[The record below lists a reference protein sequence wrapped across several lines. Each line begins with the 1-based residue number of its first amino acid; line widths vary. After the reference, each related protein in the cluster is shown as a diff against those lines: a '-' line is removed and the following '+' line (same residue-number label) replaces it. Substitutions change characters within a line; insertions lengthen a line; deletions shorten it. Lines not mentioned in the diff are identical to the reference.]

1 MRQNVFVRIFA
12 AIMRSIFP
20 LMAVKYFTKK
30 TNKHAE
36 LFLPSEA
43 KQLKAIEKLDLDTDQ
58 IRARVWSLQVKV
70 ARLQQRH
77 NDLIQEIKTE
87 QEFSALV
94 ERAHVDIVAQAMK
107 FYTPTQEMALKLL
120 SKFGLD
126 AVELINK
133 APAAFD
139 GLKASDILSV
149 KSNEVCPPDSPRWA
163 FAEALVSKRSSWALK
178 FLEEL
183 RKMSPQQLGELG
195 QEKFRFFFQFAYDA
209 RENVAFL
216 MPYMAVFFPE
226 LYAQVRAN
234 FFSYKEFAP
243 YITKMLPAKLRYLDK
258 GRYSF
263 LSKGFS
269 QISVEGQ
276 LDEVGDA
283 YAWLSI
289 AYYRMNEPAVYE
301 FIATKMSEIKPMVS
315 EPIYNQLLDRL
326 IALANCPANVSRL
339 LSLADDKRKQVLYHK
354 MVEKKYATLL
364 AAQYP
369 FSSWDDKEL
378 IKSALRIVIA
388 DNHFPLA
395 KMHELPEDL
404 QEFAT
409 YQMEV
414 SAQIAALTSNDI
426 LRNVEYHLLPE
437 VEIYLMLMN
446 PGYSLKYQK
455 LYVEKFELSE
465 KAFNVLIHRDAV
477 KLQNDGTFP
486 DNLVGQYAVKWGLT
500 DEQYQALLQTPMKKY
515 ALQWKEYIK
524 KPEVSHVYHNET
536 EG

>member
-20 LMAVKYFTKK
+20 LIAVKYFTKK
-30 TNKHAE
+30 SNQYSE

-58 IRARVWSLQVKV
+58 IRVRVWSLKTKV
-70 ARLQQRH
+70 ERLLQQH
-77 NDLIQEIKTE
+77 YDLLQEIKTE

-94 ERAHVDIVAQAMK
+94 KVGRVNIIAQAMK

-149 KSNEVCPPDSPRWA
+149 KPNEVCAPDSPRWA

-178 FLEEL
+178 FLDEL
-183 RKMSPQQLGELG
+183 RKMPPQRLGELG
-195 QEKFRFFFQFAYDA
+195 KAKFNFFFKFAYEA
-209 RENVAFL
+209 KENVAFL

-301 FIATKMSEIKPMVS
+301 LIISKMSDIKPMVS
-315 EPIYNQLLDRL
+315 EPIYSQLLDRL
-326 IALANCPANVSRL
+326 IALANCPADVSRL
-339 LSLADDKRKQVLYHK
+339 LSLADDKRKQVLYRE
-354 MVEKKYATLL
+354 MVEKKYAVLL

-369 FSSWDDKEL
+369 FSSWEDKEL

-426 LRNVEYHLLPE
+426 LRNVEYHLLPD
-437 VEIYLMLMN
+437 VEIYLMLMD
-446 PGYSLKYQK
+446 PRYSLKYQK

-465 KAFNVLIHRDAV
+465 KAFNVLIHRETV
-477 KLQNDGTFP
+477 KLQDQVVFP
-486 DNLVGQYAVKWGLT
+486 DVLVGEYAAKWGLT
-500 DEQYQALLQTPMKKY
+500 EAQYQALLQTPMKKY
-515 ALQWKEYIK
+515 TLQWKEYIK

>member
-1 MRQNVFVRIFA
+1 MKANLFVRIFA
-12 AIMRSIFP
+12 AIMRVCFP

-107 FYTPTQEMALKLL
+107 YYTPTQEMALRLL

-149 KSNEVCPPDSPRWA
+149 KPNEVCAPDSPRWA
-163 FAEALVSKRSSWALK
+163 FAEALVSKRASWALK

-183 RKMSPQQLGELG
+183 SKMPPQRLGELG
-195 QEKFRFFFQFAYDA
+195 KAKFNFFFKFAYEA
-209 RENVAFL
+209 KENVAFL

-243 YITKMLPAKLRYLDK
+243 YIKKMLPAKLKSLEQGK
-258 GRYSF
+258 ETFKS
-263 LSKGFS
+263 LSLVS
-269 QISVEGQ
+269 LEGV
-276 LDEVGDA
+276 LDEMNDA
-283 YAWLSI
+283 YAWLCI
-289 AYYRMNEPAVYE
+289 AYYRLNEPAVYE
-301 FIATKMSEIKPMVS
+301 LIISKMSDIKPMVS
-315 EPIYNQLLDRL
+315 EPIYNQLLDGL
-326 IALANCPANVSRL
+326 IALANCPADVRRL
-339 LSLADDKRKQVLYHK
+339 LNLADDTRKQVLYRE
-354 MVEKKYATLL
+354 MVEKKYAALL

-369 FSSWDDKEL
+369 FSSWEDKEL
-378 IKSALRIVIA
+378 VKSALRIVIA

-395 KMHELPEDL
+395 KMQELSEDL
-404 QEFAT
+404 QEFAK
-409 YQMEV
+409 YQLEV

-437 VEIYLMLMN
+437 VEIYLMLMD
-446 PGYSLKYQK
+446 PRYSLKYQK

-486 DNLVGQYAVKWGLT
+486 DNLVGQYAAKWGLT

-515 ALQWKEYIK
+515 SLQWKEYIK

>member
-1 MRQNVFVRIFA
+1 MKTNIFVQLFA
-12 AIMRSIFP
+12 AIMRVVFP
-20 LMAVKYFTKK
+20 QLAVKYFTKK
-30 TNKHAE
+30 SNQYSE

-43 KQLKAIEKLDLDTDQ
+43 KQLRAIEKLDLDTDQ
-58 IRARVWSLQVKV
+58 IRARVWSLQTKVK
-70 ARLQQRH
+70 RLQQQH
-77 NDLIQEIKTE
+77 YDLLQEIKTE
-87 QEFSALV
+87 QEFAALV
-94 ERAHVDIVAQAMK
+94 NGGRVNIIAQAMK

-139 GLKASDILSV
+139 GLKACDILGV
-149 KSNEVCPPDSPRWA
+149 RLNEACAPDSPRWA
-163 FAEALVSKRSSWALK
+163 FAEALVSKRASWAPK

-243 YITKMLPAKLRYLDK
+243 YITKMLSAKLRYLDK

-301 FIATKMSEIKPMVS
+301 LIISKMSDIKPMVS

-326 IALANCPANVSRL
+326 IALANCPADVSRL
-339 LSLADDKRKQVLYHK
+339 LSLADDKRKQVLYRE
-354 MVEKKYATLL
+354 MVEKKYAVLL

-395 KMHELPEDL
+395 KMQELSEDL

-437 VEIYLMLMN
+437 VEIYLMLMD
-446 PGYSLKYQK
+446 PHFALKYQK
-455 LYVEKFELSE
+455 LYVDEFKLSE
-465 KAFNVLIHRDAV
+465 KAFNVLIHRETV
-477 KLQNDGTFP
+477 KLQDQVVFP
-486 DNLVGQYAVKWGLT
+486 DVLVGKYAAKWGLA
-500 DEQYQALLQTPMKKY
+500 EAQYQALLQTPMKKY
-515 ALQWKEYIK
+515 ALQWKEYIE

>member
-12 AIMRSIFP
+12 AIVRTVFP
-20 LMAVKYFTKK
+20 LIAVKYFTKK
-30 TNKHAE
+30 SNPYSE

-58 IRARVWSLQVKV
+58 IRVRVWSLKTKV
-70 ARLQQRH
+70 ERLLQQH
-77 NDLIQEIKTE
+77 YDLLQEIKTE

-94 ERAHVDIVAQAMK
+94 KVGRVNIIAQAMK

-149 KSNEVCPPDSPRWA
+149 KPNEVCAPDSPRWA
-163 FAEALVSKRSSWALK
+163 FAEALITKRASWAPK

-243 YITKMLPAKLRYLDK
+243 YITKMLPAKLKSLEQGK
-258 GRYSF
+258 ETFKS
-263 LSKGFS
+263 LSLVS
-269 QISVEGQ
+269 LEGV
-276 LDEVGDA
+276 LDEMNDA

-289 AYYRMNEPAVYE
+289 AYYRMNEPAVYV

-326 IALANCPANVSRL
+326 IALANCPADVSRL
-339 LSLADDKRKQVLYHK
+339 LSLADDKRKQVLYRE
-354 MVEKKYATLL
+354 MVEKKYAVLL

-395 KMHELPEDL
+395 KMQELSEDL

-426 LRNVEYHLLPE
+426 LRNVEYHLLPD
-437 VEIYLMLMN
+437 VEIYLMLMD
-446 PGYSLKYQK
+446 PRYSLKYQK

-465 KAFNVLIHRDAV
+465 KAFNVLIHREAV
-477 KLQNDGTFP
+477 KLQDQVVFP
-486 DNLVGQYAVKWGLT
+486 DVLVGKYAAKWGLA
-500 DEQYQALLQTPMKKY
+500 EAQ
-515 ALQWKEYIK
+515 
-524 KPEVSHVYHNET
+524 
-536 EG
+536 

>member
-1 MRQNVFVRIFA
+1 M
-12 AIMRSIFP
+12 
-20 LMAVKYFTKK
+20 
-30 TNKHAE
+30 
-36 LFLPSEA
+36 PSVT
-43 KQLKAIEKLDLDTDQ
+43 KQLRAIDKLELDTDQ

-70 ARLQQRH
+70 ARLQRQRY
-77 NDLIQEIKTE
+77 DLIQEIKTE

-94 ERAHVDIVAQAMK
+94 KVGRVNIIAQAMK

-120 SKFGLD
+120 SKFELD

-139 GLKASDILSV
+139 GLKTCDILGIKPS
-149 KSNEVCPPDSPRWA
+149 EVCAPDSPRWA
-163 FAEALVSKRSSWALK
+163 FAEALITKRASWAPR

-183 RKMSPQQLGELG
+183 RKMPPQRLGELG
-195 QEKFRFFFQFAYDA
+195 KAKFNFFFKFAYEA
-209 RENVAFL
+209 KENVAFL

-243 YITKMLPAKLRYLDK
+243 YITKMLPAKLKSLEQGK
-258 GRYSF
+258 ETFKS
-263 LSKGFS
+263 LSLVS
-269 QISVEGQ
+269 LEGV
-276 LDEVGDA
+276 LDEMNDA

-289 AYYRMNEPAVYE
+289 AYYRMNEPAVYV

-326 IALANCPANVSRL
+326 IALANCPADISRL
-339 LSLADDKRKQVLYHK
+339 LSLADDTRKQVLYHK

-369 FSSWDDKEL
+369 FSSWEDKEL

-414 SAQIAALTSNDI
+414 SAQIAALESDI
-426 LRNVEYHLLPE
+426 FKNVGYHLLLE
-437 VEIYLMLMN
+437 VEIYLMQMD
-446 PGYSLKYQK
+446 PHFALKYQE
-455 LYVEKFELSE
+455 LYVEEFQLSE
-465 KAFNVLIHRDAV
+465 RAFNVLIHRETV
-477 KLQNDGTFP
+477 KLQNHGAFP
-486 DNLVGQYAVKWGLT
+486 DNLVGKYAAKWGLT
-500 DEQYQALLQTPMKKY
+500 EAQYQALLQTPMKKY
-515 ALQWKEYIK
+515 TLQWKEYIE

>member
-12 AIMRSIFP
+12 AIMRVCFP

-107 FYTPTQEMALKLL
+107 FYTPTQEMALRLL
-120 SKFGLD
+120 SQFGLD

-149 KSNEVCPPDSPRWA
+149 KPNEVCAPDSPRWA

-178 FLEEL
+178 FLDEL
-183 RKMSPQQLGELG
+183 RKMPPQRLGELG
-195 QEKFRFFFQFAYDA
+195 KAKFNFFFKFAYEA
-209 RENVAFL
+209 KENVAFL

-234 FFSYKEFAP
+234 FFLYKEFAP

-301 FIATKMSEIKPMVS
+301 LIISKMSDIKPMVS
-315 EPIYNQLLDRL
+315 ESIYSQLLDRL
-326 IALANCPANVSRL
+326 IALANCPADVSRL

-354 MVEKKYATLL
+354 MVEKKYAVLL

-369 FSSWDDKEL
+369 FSSWEDKEL
-378 IKSALRIVIA
+378 IKSALRIVIT

-414 SAQIAALTSNDI
+414 SAQIAALKSDI
-426 LRNVEYHLLPE
+426 FKNVGYHLLPE
-437 VEIYLMLMN
+437 VEIYLVLMD
-446 PGYSLKYQK
+446 PRYSLKYQK
-455 LYVEKFELSE
+455 LYVDEFKLSE
-465 KAFNVLIHRDAV
+465 KAFNALIHRETV
-477 KLQNDGTFP
+477 KLQDQVVFP
-486 DNLVGQYAVKWGLT
+486 DVLVGKYAAKWGLT

-515 ALQWKEYIK
+515 TLQWKEYIK

>member
-1 MRQNVFVRIFA
+1 METNIFVRIFA
-12 AIMRSIFP
+12 AIVRTVFP

-30 TNKHAE
+30 TNQYAE
-36 LFLPSEA
+36 LFLPSVA
-43 KQLKAIEKLDLDTDQ
+43 WQLKAIEKLDLDTDQ

-77 NDLIQEIKTE
+77 YDLIQEIKTE

-107 FYTPTQEMALKLL
+107 FYTPTQEMALRLL

-149 KSNEVCPPDSPRWA
+149 KPNEVCAPDSPRWA

-178 FLEEL
+178 FLDEL
-183 RKMSPQQLGELG
+183 RKMPPQRLGELG
-195 QEKFRFFFQFAYDA
+195 KAKFNFFFKFAYEA
-209 RENVAFL
+209 KENVAFL

-243 YITKMLPAKLRYLDK
+243 YIKKMLPAKLKCLEQGK
-258 GRYSF
+258 EIFKS
-263 LSKGFS
+263 LSLVS
-269 QISVEGQ
+269 LEGV
-276 LDEVGDA
+276 LDEMYDA

-326 IALANCPANVSRL
+326 IALANCPADVSRL
-339 LSLADDKRKQVLYHK
+339 LSLADDKRKQVLYRE
-354 MVEKKYATLL
+354 MVEKKYAVLL

-369 FSSWDDKEL
+369 FSSWEDKEL

-395 KMHELPEDL
+395 KMQELSEDL

-437 VEIYLMLMN
+437 VEIYLMLMD
-446 PGYSLKYQK
+446 PRYYLKYQK

-465 KAFNVLIHRDAV
+465 KAFNVLIHREAV
-477 KLQNDGTFP
+477 KFQDDGTFP
-486 DNLVGQYAVKWGLT
+486 DNLVGQYAAKWGLT
-500 DEQYQALLQTPMKKY
+500 EALYRALLQTPMKKY